1 MRTTLTIDPD
11 VAQALERLAQERGIT
26 FKEAVNTTLR
36 AGLGAEARAVREYH
50 TPSRS
55 MGLLPGIDLD
65 HALITADQL
74 EDDAIARKL
83 ALRK

>member
-11 VAQALERLAQERGIT
+11 VALALKRLAQQRSLT
-26 FKEAVNTTLR
+26 FKEVVNTTLR
-36 AGLGAEARAVREYH
+36 AGLGAETPAVREYR

-55 MGLLPGIDLD
+55 MGLRPGIDLD
-65 HALITADQL
+65 GALRTADQL

-83 ALRK
+83 ELRK